1 MKAKLI
7 QIIHQPENKVIS
19 TSNKDKWSFEGKG
32 STESW
37 REQRVKPKKTN
48 KDNSLQMMNKRRV
61 YPFKVK
67 VFADEL

>member
-7 QIIHQPENKVIS
+7 TIIHQPE
-19 TSNKDKWSFEGKG
+19 NKDKWSFEGKG

-37 REQRVKPKKTN
+37 REKRVKPKKTN
-48 KDNSLQMMNKRRV
+48 KDSSLQVINKRRV
-61 YPFKVK
+61 YPFKAK